1 MANNTYGFDFLRNE
15 HLNEDAQQQQQ
26 QSDSKKAN
34 GVPDSADDVTS
45 SAVDTPPLDLV
56 SIQNKPDLEKQFDVL
71 AFLQAHRGSGCL
83 SPAVIYKATGIDLD
97 MNEKLADMLQR
108 NKKVRVEMVPDPEN
122 PALLAATYSYQ
133 AKYSSVRDRTS
144 LLAQI
149 NRMTSG
155 VPMRDLLDSYLNVEQ
170 DLQTLVTAGD
180 VLAVVNTEDK
190 DKILFPRG
198 EAFLVE
204 LDGQVNMNM
213 TMNMNMA
220 PPPSRPTTAATSG
233 DTTEGS
239 LNAVKSEPNI
249 NGRNGTSSQQD
260 QKVASDPTPDTTNSS
275 NGNKNTQHHA
285 ATNSNGQISKSNGGE
300 TSADLPVNV
309 NQHDPWK
316 PPPCYLVETDVDP
329 RSQIRRG
336 EAVQVG
342 GQWFRVSSAVK
353 EGPLSDQPARAQAPL
368 SVVSLTDLS
377 ERNEVDGYIRPL
389 TTKIIPL
396 DAALSETAQQNIL
409 AARAARERLQ
419 KLAHGRSGGVTAQ
432 LLGIHAHASN
442 PMTLASS
449 FAGSAT
455 TSFTRKQHHQHQTS
469 VNKSG
474 SSSAG
479 TNQAE
484 KDSTKAAL
492 QEAASDPALSLFSH
506 ARRHGCTRDVRDMFL
521 ATRST
526 VPETDADLQQLL
538 VQHKLLEPGEQ
549 MRRPRLKRSSNVD
562 NDGRPK
568 KRRYYEPK
576 KQRMTNTHL
585 EGTEIGAVLARAAEE
600 QRQGRSVGDGGM

>member
-26 QSDSKKAN
+26 QQKPSN
-34 GVPDSADDVTS
+34 GNAVPSADDVTS
-45 SAVDTPPLDLV
+45 TAYSAPLDLV
-56 SIQNKPDLEKQFDVL
+56 AIQNKPDLEKQFDVL

-83 SPAVIYKATGIDLD
+83 SPAVIYKAVGIDLD
-97 MNEKLADMLQR
+97 INEKVADMLQR
-108 NKKVRVEMVPDPEN
+108 NPKVRVEMVPDPEN
-122 PALLAATYSYQ
+122 PALMAATYSYQ

-155 VPMRDLLDSYLNVEQ
+155 VPMRDLLDSYLHVEN
-170 DLQTLVTAGD
+170 DLQALVTAGD
-180 VLAVVNTEDK
+180 VLAVANTEDK

-204 LDGQVNMNM
+204 LDGQVNMNI

-220 PPPSRPTTAATSG
+220 PPPPKLPPAAPAVDSSTAETGFTTVKTEPDAAAS
-233 DTTEGS
+233 S
-239 LNAVKSEPNI
+239 SSI
-249 NGRNGTSSQQD
+249 NGTGTSSHEP
-260 QKVASDPTPDTTNSS
+260 KAASTPTPVTSNNGNGHTATNGNGQVTTNG
-275 NGNKNTQHHA
+275 NGN
-285 ATNSNGQISKSNGGE
+285 
-300 TSADLPVNV
+300 PVPV
-309 NQHDPWK
+309 K
-316 PPPCYLVETDVDP
+316 KESMILPPCYLVEADVDP

-368 SVVSLTDLS
+368 SVVSLADLS
-377 ERNEVDGYIRPL
+377 KRNEVDGYIRPL
-389 TTKIIPL
+389 SSKIVPL
-396 DAALSETAQQNIL
+396 DAALSETAQKNIQ

-432 LLGIHAHASN
+432 LLGVHAHASN

-449 FAGSAT
+449 FAGSAA
-455 TSFTRKQHHQHQTS
+455 SSARKHS
-469 VNKSG
+469 SAALKSG
-474 SSSAG
+474 SSSASAS
-479 TNQAE
+479 QHE
-484 KDSTKAAL
+484 KDLTKAAL
-492 QEAASDPALSLFSH
+492 QEAASDPAMSLYSH
-506 ARRHGCTRDVRDMFL
+506 ARRHGCTRDVRDMYL
-521 ATRST
+521 ATRPL
-526 VPETDADLQQLL
+526 VPETDVDLQQLL

>member
-1 MANNTYGFDFLRNE
+1 MANNNNTYGFDFLRTE
-15 HLNEDAQQQQQ
+15 HLNDDAQQSQQHDA
-26 QSDSKKAN
+26 SNSNDA
-34 GVPDSADDVTS
+34 PSADDVTS
-45 SAVDTPPLDLV
+45 SSYNTPSTALDLV
-56 SIQNKPDLEKQFDVL
+56 AIQNKPDLEKQFDVL
-71 AFLQAHRGSGCL
+71 AFLQAHRGSGSL
-83 SPAVIYKATGIDLD
+83 SPAVIYKAMGIDLD
-97 MNEKLADMLQR
+97 INEKVAEMLQR
-108 NKKVRVEMVPDPEN
+108 NPKVRVEMVPDPEN

-133 AKYSSVRDRTS
+133 AKFSSVRDRTS

-170 DLQTLVTAGD
+170 DLQALVTAGD
-180 VLAVVNTEDK
+180 VLAVANTEDK

-204 LDGQVNMNM
+204 LDGQVTLNM
-213 TMNMNMA
+213 TLNMNMA
-220 PPPSRPTTAATSG
+220 PPPPRLAAAADDATETTSNVVK
-233 DTTEGS
+233 TEPDS
-239 LNAVKSEPNI
+239 TPSSST
-249 NGRNGTSSQQD
+249 NGTSSQTQ
-260 QKVASDPTPDTTNSS
+260 QEKEASAPTPVTATTSNGTNHTTTNG
-275 NGNKNTQHHA
+275 NGKITA
-285 ATNSNGQISKSNGGE
+285 NGEGGSD
-300 TSADLPVNV
+300 SAPVKRE
-309 NQHDPWK
+309 PSRLA
-316 PPPCYLVETDVDP
+316 PPCYLVEADVDP

-368 SVVSLTDLS
+368 SVVSLIDLS
-377 ERNEVDGYIRPL
+377 KRNEVDGYIRPL
-389 TTKIIPL
+389 SSKIIPL
-396 DAALSETAQQNIL
+396 DAKLSETAQKNI
-409 AARAARERLQ
+409 AAAKAARERLQ
-419 KLAHGRSGGVTAQ
+419 KLAHGRSGGVTGQ

-449 FAGSAT
+449 FAGSTAA
-455 TSFTRKQHHQHQTS
+455 SSNRKQHQSGHLA
-469 VNKSG
+469 KSS
-474 SSSAG
+474 SSSAAAS
-479 TNQAE
+479 QAE

-492 QEAASDPALSLFSH
+492 QEAASDPALSLYSH
-506 ARRHGCTRDVRDMFL
+506 ARRHGCTRDVRDMYL
-521 ATRST
+521 ATRPL